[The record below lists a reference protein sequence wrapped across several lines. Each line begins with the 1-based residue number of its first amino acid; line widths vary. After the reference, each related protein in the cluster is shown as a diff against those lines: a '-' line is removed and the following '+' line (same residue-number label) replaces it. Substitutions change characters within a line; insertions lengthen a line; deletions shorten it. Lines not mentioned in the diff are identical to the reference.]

1 MEDIDKMVTEVS
13 RKAVKEFLEN
23 LMNTERD
30 VFLMENNGQKNGY
43 YRRSMKTRM
52 GEISNLSVHRDRD
65 GSFQTAVFEPY
76 SRSIGI
82 DELILIWIHS
92 LRTVF
97 REEYIPFCIHQ
108 ILKEFL
114 HIFSCDF
121 RYHFIYV
128 FHVCFTS
135 LLVFKEVSFFFS

>member
-1 MEDIDKMVTEVS
+1 MEDMDKIVTEVA

-30 VFLMENNGQKNGY
+30 VFLSENNGQKNGY

-52 GEISNLSVHRDRD
+52 GEINNLSVPRDRD

-97 REEYIPFCIHQ
+97 RVHSSNSTCLYLPISFSIHFF
-108 ILKEFL
+108 LK
-114 HIFSCDF
+114 S
-121 RYHFIYV
+121 
-128 FHVCFTS
+128 
-135 LLVFKEVSFFFS
+135 SFNIADSNSSGVI